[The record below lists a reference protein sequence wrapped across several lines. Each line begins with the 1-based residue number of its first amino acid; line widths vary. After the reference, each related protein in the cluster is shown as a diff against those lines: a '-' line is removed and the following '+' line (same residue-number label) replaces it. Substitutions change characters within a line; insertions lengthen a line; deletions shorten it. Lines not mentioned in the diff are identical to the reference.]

1 MTILRDN
8 VPDSCPCFNPSL
20 VHFTFHMQFV
30 KSRFTL
36 ISRVTLIVDYERER
50 ERERKRDINFES
62 SSKLD
67 RIVGKRVKKIQ
78 RLVYQL
84 TRDPRVGLSKIN
96 GSISFR
102 ERCNFFSF
110 FSFLSFA
117 LTRAYLLERDDFSG
131 ILLINEGRERS
142 SLMIISFRVCS
153 NWNFFFRWHRE
164 GGIRTIV
171 EFQRYSYTRSNLNKK
186 GKSYKFNL

>member
-1 MTILRDN
+1 MSLIPAPASIL
-8 VPDSCPCFNPSL
+8 PSSIS
-20 VHFTFHMQFV
+20 HFMQFV

-50 ERERKRDINFES
+50 ERGREISISNRARNR
-62 SSKLD
+62 D

-102 ERCNFFSF
+102 ERCNFFLF

-131 ILLINEGRERS
+131 ILLINGRGRS

-153 NWNFFFRWHRE
+153 NWNFFFDDIFRWIE
-164 GGIRTIV
+164 K
-171 EFQRYSYTRSNLNKK
+171 EE
-186 GKSYKFNL
+186 

>member
-1 MTILRDN
+1 MSLIPAPASILPSSISHFTCN
-8 VPDSCPCFNPSL
+8 SLSL
-20 VHFTFHMQFV
+20 VSPWFHV
-30 KSRFTL
+30 SLWSL
-36 ISRVTLIVDYERER
+36 ITRER
-50 ERERKRDINFES
+50 GRERGREISISNRARNR
-62 SSKLD
+62 D

>member
-50 ERERKRDINFES
+50 ERGREISISNRARNR
-62 SSKLD
+62 D

-102 ERCNFFSF
+102 ERCNFFLF
-110 FSFLSFA
+110 FPFLSFA

-131 ILLINEGRERS
+131 ILLINGRGRS

-153 NWNFFFRWHRE
+153 N
-164 GGIRTIV
+164 
-171 EFQRYSYTRSNLNKK
+171 
-186 GKSYKFNL
+186 

>member
-1 MTILRDN
+1 MSLIPAPASIL
-8 VPDSCPCFNPSL
+8 PSSIS
-20 VHFTFHMQFV
+20 HFMQFV

-50 ERERKRDINFES
+50 ERGREISISNRARNR
-62 SSKLD
+62 D

-102 ERCNFFSF
+102 ERCNFFLF

-153 NWNFFFRWHRE
+153 N
-164 GGIRTIV
+164 
-171 EFQRYSYTRSNLNKK
+171 
-186 GKSYKFNL
+186 

>member
-1 MTILRDN
+1 MSLIPAPASILPSSISHFTCN
-8 VPDSCPCFNPSL
+8 SLSL
-20 VHFTFHMQFV
+20 VSPWFHV
-30 KSRFTL
+30 SLWSL
-36 ISRVTLIVDYERER
+36 ITKERG
-50 ERERKRDINFES
+50 RERKRDINFES

-102 ERCNFFSF
+102 ERCNFFLF

-131 ILLINEGRERS
+131 ILLINEGRGRS
-142 SLMIISFRVCS
+142 SLMVVIISFRVCS

>member
-1 MTILRDN
+1 MSLIPAPASIL
-8 VPDSCPCFNPSL
+8 PSSIS
-20 VHFTFHMQFV
+20 HFMQFV

-142 SLMIISFRVCS
+142 SLMIISFRVCL
-153 NWNFFFRWHRE
+153 NWNFFFRWIE
-164 GGIRTIV
+164 K
-171 EFQRYSYTRSNLNKK
+171 EE
-186 GKSYKFNL
+186 

>member
-1 MTILRDN
+1 MSLIPAPASILPSSISHFTCN
-8 VPDSCPCFNPSL
+8 SLSL
-20 VHFTFHMQFV
+20 VSPWFHV
-30 KSRFTL
+30 SLWSL
-36 ISRVTLIVDYERER
+36 ITRER
-50 ERERKRDINFES
+50 GRERGREISISNRARNR
-62 SSKLD
+62 D

-131 ILLINEGRERS
+131 ILLINGRGRS

-153 NWNFFFRWHRE
+153 NWIFFFDDIFRWIE
-164 GGIRTIV
+164 K
-171 EFQRYSYTRSNLNKK
+171 EE
-186 GKSYKFNL
+186 

>member
-1 MTILRDN
+1 MSLIPAPASIL
-8 VPDSCPCFNPSL
+8 PSSIS
-20 VHFTFHMQFV
+20 HFMQFV

-50 ERERKRDINFES
+50 ERGREISISNRARNR
-62 SSKLD
+62 D

-131 ILLINEGRERS
+131 ILLINGRGRS

-153 NWNFFFRWHRE
+153 NWNFFFDDIFRWIE
-164 GGIRTIV
+164 K
-171 EFQRYSYTRSNLNKK
+171 EE
-186 GKSYKFNL
+186 

>member
-1 MTILRDN
+1 MSLIPAPASIL
-8 VPDSCPCFNPSL
+8 PSSIS
-20 VHFTFHMQFV
+20 HFMQFV

-50 ERERKRDINFES
+50 ERGREISISNRARNR
-62 SSKLD
+62 D

-102 ERCNFFSF
+102 ERCNFFLF

-131 ILLINEGRERS
+131 ILLINGRGRS

-153 NWNFFFRWHRE
+153 N
-164 GGIRTIV
+164 
-171 EFQRYSYTRSNLNKK
+171 
-186 GKSYKFNL
+186 

>member
-50 ERERKRDINFES
+50 ERGREISISNRARNR
-62 SSKLD
+62 D

-102 ERCNFFSF
+102 ERCNFFLF

-131 ILLINEGRERS
+131 ILLINGRGRS

-153 NWNFFFRWHRE
+153 NWNFFFWWHRE